1 MITPTSTSLEPVPG
15 FVAVLDWRSGR
26 ELWRTDAPTG
36 SYAHALGDRLAVK
49 TDAGVRWFDLRS
61 GTPHPPSPLPGSSQ
75 VMPLTDGS
83 GLAFLTQPPPTA
95 DQTTSSEKPTIGVLD
110 PDGSTRWQT
119 PLAPD
124 AASFS
129 LLMLGVE
136 GQMVFATRSQDWT
149 VTMVQAATAT
159 GEPVTIPDGAAPP
172 MPVPGT
178 DRMVFATGDPTVRPT
193 SPAAPHD
200 AGDRRDQ
207 APGER
212 HGGLRGR
219 PRDRDAGQLPAR
231 RRHHVDAVRGARRR
245 PTVRGRDGRPGQR
258 RAVRGAGEVGLW
270 RIDLVGKKAPVLID
284 KVTDFGIHD
293 AYDEETEECEPLPG
307 QPSEDANPFGGT
319 ITADAE
325 GVDLYYGQGNTGYI
339 ILSSQGSDE
348 FFVYARQGNNKLV
361 GSFTVGEGKGFDAVH
376 GSDGLAVTNRPVG
389 DFRQGLLVTHDEPH
403 TGAGVD
409 EDQDPT
415 NFHFVDWAQI
425 ADGLGLTLNKAS
437 LKASN
442 DPRFR

>member
-1 MITPTSTSLEPVPG
+1 MGYEV
-15 FVAVLDWRSGR
+15 VR
-26 ELWRTDAPTG
+26 EI
-36 SYAHALGDRLAVK
+36 
-49 TDAGVRWFDLRS
+49 
-61 GTPHPPSPLPGSSQ
+61 
-75 VMPLTDGS
+75 VMPASFPLADGTTWTPCEEP
-83 GLAFLTQPPPTA
+83 GVDPQFEGVTV
-95 DQTTSSEKPTIGVLD
+95 DQASGVLY
-110 PDGSTRWQT
+110 
-119 PLAPD
+119 
-124 AASFS
+124 AAQ
-129 LLMLGVE
+129 E
-136 GQMVFATRSQDWT
+136 D
-149 VTMVQAATAT
+149 
-159 GEPVTIPDGAAPP
+159 
-172 MPVPGT
+172 
-178 DRMVFATGDPTVRPT
+178 
-193 SPAAPHD
+193 
-200 AGDRRDQ
+200 
-207 APGER
+207 
-212 HGGLRGR
+212 
-219 PRDRDAGQLPAR
+219 
-231 RRHHVDAVRGARRR
+231 
-245 PTVRGRDGRPGQR
+245 
-258 RAVRGAGEVGLW
+258 VGLW

-425 ADGLGLTLNKAS
+425 ADGLGLTLDKAS